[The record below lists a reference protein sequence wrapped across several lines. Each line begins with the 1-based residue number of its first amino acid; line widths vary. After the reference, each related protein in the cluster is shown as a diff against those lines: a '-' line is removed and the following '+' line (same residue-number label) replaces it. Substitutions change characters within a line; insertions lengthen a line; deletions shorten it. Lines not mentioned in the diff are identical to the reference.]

1 MRAVETPPPA
11 PPLAPARRAKNCRR
25 HHCGSDYPRGR
36 TGRRDVGRLCFLGAG
51 YRLGRARAR
60 TNSTEYFP
68 MFLSVLWIA
77 GIFFSQALATCIGV
91 LYLGGRY
98 KYFEGYA
105 ESAQK
110 RLPPLYFSAKM
121 LWILV
126 GMSSVGVLS
135 QLLSQYLG
143 YNPMASAKSLL
154 PF

>member
-1 MRAVETPPPA
+1 MLEDCVF
-11 PPLAPARRAKNCRR
+11 LALVTVLGVLEQAYFSLQVIYARRKF
-25 HHCGSDYPRGR
+25 HVSPPRVSGNEDFER
-36 TGRRDVGRLCFLGAG
+36 V
-51 YRLGRARAR
+51 YRAQ

-98 KYFEGYA
+98 KYFKGYA

-135 QLLSQYLG
+135 QLSSQYLG